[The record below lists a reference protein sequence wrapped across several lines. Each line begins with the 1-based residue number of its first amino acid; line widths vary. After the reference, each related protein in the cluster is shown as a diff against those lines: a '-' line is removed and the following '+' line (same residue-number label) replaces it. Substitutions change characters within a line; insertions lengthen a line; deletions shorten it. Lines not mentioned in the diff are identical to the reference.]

1 MNQCK
6 SCGFSDGWLHRK
18 EAFSNLW
25 IVKLALDR
33 PYTFIILALLI
44 MIMSPVVILR
54 TPTDIFPNINIP
66 VVAVAWQYTGLNPEE
81 MEGRLTTPYEKAL
94 TTLVDNI
101 EHTESTTYNGVAVV
115 KVFLQ
120 PGASLDTANA
130 QITAAS
136 QYMLRQLPPGTLPP
150 EIINFSAS
158 SVPILQLGISGK
170 GLDEQQLADLGQN
183 FVRPPLVTV
192 PGAVLPLPYG
202 GKQPQISVSMD
213 QAKMQSKGVSPGD
226 ILNAMNAQNVVMPSG
241 TAKIGPEEYDVRT
254 NAAPRSI
261 DELSMMPIKQ
271 VNGAIV
277 YLRDVAT
284 VSSGASFQ
292 TNIVRQDGRRG
303 VLISVLKAGSAS
315 TLSVVQGVRDLLPR
329 VAQTVPPNLKMTPL
343 SDQSVFVRAAVSG
356 VIREAV
362 IAAALTG
369 LMILLFLGSWRSTLI
384 IAVSIP
390 LSILSSV
397 IILSLLGETINT
409 MTLGGLAL
417 AVGILVDDAT
427 VTIENIE
434 RFLENG
440 YELREAILDGAAQ
453 IAVPALVSTL
463 CICIVF
469 LPMFFLQGVSR
480 YLFAPLAEAVMFA
493 MIASYILSRTLV
505 PTLAMYLLRTKE
517 HGPTRNPLVRF
528 QRGFEGGFERVRA
541 AYQILLTR
549 LVFSRKV
556 FVPGFLLVCLCA
568 FLLLPFL
575 GQDFFPNTDSGEFIL
590 HIRGKTGMRIEETAR
605 LADLVEASIRSKIPG
620 KELNNIL
627 DNLGLPY
634 SPMNTMHS
642 TSGIIGAS
650 DGDVMVTLNENHH
663 PTADYVRELRKT
675 LPREYP
681 GALFYFLPADI
692 TTQILNFGLPAPIDI
707 QLQSNDVEAS
717 TKEATALLQQL
728 RQVPGLTDLRIQQ
741 PMDYPTLNVDM
752 DRTKAQQGGYTTRDV
767 AQSMLNSL
775 SGSFQITPMFYL
787 NYKNGVNYNL
797 VAQTPQYRMDTLQ
810 DLQNIPIN
818 SSISAPRAT
827 PEVLG
832 DLTSIERGR
841 EMAIVS
847 HYNIRRVIDI
857 YGAVQDRDLGAVAKN
872 VETIVHQHE
881 KTLPRGMFISLRG
894 QVQTMRSSYVSLL
907 GGLVFAI
914 VLVYMLIVVNFQSWL
929 DPFIIVTALPAAL
942 AGIVVFLFLTHTSL
956 SVPALMGA
964 IMCMGVATA
973 NSILVVSFA
982 KIRYAEHGDPILAA
996 IEAGAT
1002 RFRPVC
1008 MTALAMIIGM
1018 VPMALGLG
1026 DGGEQN
1032 APLGRAVIGGLLC
1045 ATMATLIFVP
1055 AVFGML
1061 HGAKKDGSV
1070 SQQER
1075 EQQPQHA

>member
-1 MNQCK
+1 M
-6 SCGFSDGWLHRK
+6 
-18 EAFSNLW
+18 
-25 IVKLALDR
+25 
-33 PYTFIILALLI
+33 
-44 MIMSPVVILR
+44 
-54 TPTDIFPNINIP
+54 
-66 VVAVAWQYTGLNPEE
+66 
-81 MEGRLTTPYEKAL
+81 
-94 TTLVDNI
+94 
-101 EHTESTTYNGVAVV
+101 
-115 KVFLQ
+115 
-120 PGASLDTANA
+120 
-130 QITAAS
+130 
-136 QYMLRQLPPGTLPP
+136 
-150 EIINFSAS
+150 
-158 SVPILQLGISGK
+158 
-170 GLDEQQLADLGQN
+170 
-183 FVRPPLVTV
+183 
-192 PGAVLPLPYG
+192 
-202 GKQPQISVSMD
+202 
-213 QAKMQSKGVSPGD
+213 
-226 ILNAMNAQNVVMPSG
+226 
-241 TAKIGPEEYDVRT
+241 
-254 NAAPRSI
+254 
-261 DELSMMPIKQ
+261 
-271 VNGAIV
+271 
-277 YLRDVAT
+277 
-284 VSSGASFQ
+284 
-292 TNIVRQDGRRG
+292 
-303 VLISVLKAGSAS
+303 
-315 TLSVVQGVRDLLPR
+315 
-329 VAQTVPPNLKMTPL
+329 
-343 SDQSVFVRAAVSG
+343 RAAVSG

-397 IILSLLGETINT
+397 IVLSLLGETINT

-440 YELREAILDGAAQ
+440 YELRQAILDGAAQ

-505 PTLAMYLLRTKE
+505 PTLAMYLLREKN
-517 HGPTRNPLVRF
+517 HGPTRNPLVKF
-528 QRGFEGGFERVRA
+528 QRGFENGFERVRS

-549 LVFSRKV
+549 LVFSRKL
-556 FVPGFLLVCLCA
+556 FVPAFLAACLCA

-590 HIRGKTGMRIEETAR
+590 HVRGKSGLRIEETAR
-605 LADLVEASIRSKIPG
+605 LADLVETSIRSKIPG
-620 KELNNIL
+620 RELNNIL

-642 TSGIIGAS
+642 TSGLIGAA

-663 PTADYVRELRKT
+663 PTADYVRELRRT
-675 LPREYP
+675 LPREFP
-681 GALFYFLPADI
+681 GVLFYFLPADI
-692 TTQILNFGLPAPIDI
+692 TTQILNFGLPAPIDV
-707 QLQSNDVEAS
+707 QFQSNDVVAS
-717 TKEATALLQQL
+717 TEQATAILEQL

-741 PMDYPTLNVDM
+741 PTDYPTLEVNL
-752 DRTKAQQGGYTTRDV
+752 DRTKAEQGGYTTRDV
-767 AQSMLNSL
+767 AQSLLNSL

-810 DLQNIPIN
+810 DLQNIPVN
-818 SSISAPRAT
+818 SASAVPRST
-827 PEVLG
+827 PEVVG
-832 DLTSIERGR
+832 DLTSIKRDR
-841 EMAIVS
+841 ELAVVS
-847 HYNIRRVIDI
+847 HYNIRRVVDI
-857 YGAVQDRDLGAVAKN
+857 YGSVQDRDLGAVSKD
-872 VETIVHQHE
+872 VEAIVQQHQ
-881 KTLPRGMFISLRG
+881 KGLPRGMFVSVRG
-894 QVQTMRSSYVSLL
+894 QVQTMRSSYISLL
-907 GGLVFAI
+907 GGLVFAV

-929 DPFIIVTALPAAL
+929 DPFIIITALPAAL
-942 AGIVVFLFLTHTSL
+942 GGIVVFLFLTHTSL

-982 KIRYAEHGDPILAA
+982 KIRFAEHGDAILAA

-1045 ATMATLIFVP
+1045 ATVATLVFVP
-1055 AVFGML
+1055 SVFGML
-1061 HGAKKDGSV
+1061 HGSKQGGSPVKD
-1070 SQQER
+1070 QELD
-1075 EQQPQHA
+1075 PHPLHA